1 MLLDYKDFK
10 LEDTLQFIKIY
21 SKVIDLRESNI
32 MFRKHKPVLY
42 DSYSFYNMS
51 L

>member
-21 SKVIDLRESNI
+21 NKAVDLRESNI
-32 MFRKHKPVLY
+32 IFRI
-42 DSYSFYNMS
+42 YNIC
-51 L
+51 